1 MKQVSI
7 LAMVLTSAMALTACG
22 GGDSDSS
29 GGVET
34 NPVNSTNTPVTTN
47 PTTTTTTPTTTTTT
61 TTPTQTA
68 GTCAISGTNVYAT
81 TTGCTYANPSLNNGA
96 AVTYTCVG
104 DRVNSNIG
112 ISAKTINLNGAVI
125 SCKP

>member
-47 PTTTTTTPTTTTTT
+47 PTTTTTTPTTTT